1 MLCKRTM
8 RAALAPVIGL
18 FGVLAAYSAGAGV
31 ELGYERFGTAPDQNP
46 PQRYAAETISATG
59 CFVLS
64 GTKCTGYRIAASSQT
79 IIVDGDGTTAQGA
92 NPDQMLITTTTDIL
106 LPADVYYVRYVF
118 DGAVISE
125 TAGLVVGDSSG
136 HAIAADGTVSDT
148 ATANAA
154 NVAYRGLRGNN
165 MVIFQYASQEWG
177 RGSEFRLQLSGQ
189 QSADQTGTTDVNEAT
204 PGYAKIAVTRT
215 GSIMATVSVHESLT
229 AAVDGNGALYEAS
242 GTIAQIDYVVGAKI
256 DSMSDVADVAT
267 SVEDGGP
274 FRRFTTTGMGGKE
287 SGVLG
292 KTSVTVK
299 ATGSRS
305 WTRGYRNADTGADLA
320 GDATD
325 RIVGSTTASV
335 TSEAGNFAVA
345 VKSGAPLAT
354 DANPGGVIR
363 SGGATE
369 EVANRRHTNLMP
381 WMLSSTAECG
391 NGGLDLG
398 VVGGTIETYQRA
410 RCPIGSAADCVG
422 DPDGTGATG
431 GPYMAGDLT
440 PAGIASANIASGTA
454 GAAIGDNY
462 FCVLVTGNTEPIP
475 EIGNPSAPASY
486 KLVITPTLA
495 VATNPFKPGAV
506 AKDVGAIDRNGTTV
520 HLTYLTTNPFVD
532 QRLVLV
538 NRGADAAMFWVED
551 FNLEEGTTL
560 MMNNLSI
567 PEENMI
573 PGNGRLVVGI
583 ANSIELDGQTRG
595 SATVNVAAPTRDI
608 DVMTIQRSPFTDE
621 VDTTVYQ
628 HAAD

>member
-1 MLCKRTM
+1 M

-31 ELGYERFGTAPDQNP
+31 ELGYERSGTAPDQNP

-299 ATGSRS
+299 ATGSSS

-325 RIVGSTTASV
+325 RIVGSTTVSV

-369 EVANRRHTNLMP
+369 EDPNRRHNNPTP
-381 WMLSSTAECG
+381 WMLSSMAECG
-391 NGGLDLG
+391 DGPLGLG

-422 DPDGTGATG
+422 DPDGTGGYT
-431 GPYMAGDLT
+431 AGDLT
-440 PAGIASANIASGTA
+440 PAGIASANIATGNA

-495 VATNPFKPGAV
+495 VATNPFKPGAK
-506 AKDVGAIDRNGTTV
+506 AEDVGAIDRNGTTV
-520 HLTYLTTNPFVD
+520 HVTYLTTDPFVD

-551 FNLEEGTTL
+551 FNLEDKTTVTTNML
-560 MMNNLSI
+560 KI
-567 PEENMI
+567 TEEKMI
-573 PGNGRLVVGI
+573 PGNGRLVVNVKNNI
-583 ANSIELDGQTRG
+583 TFDGQTRG

-608 DVMTIQRSPFTDE
+608 DVMTIQRATFTDE